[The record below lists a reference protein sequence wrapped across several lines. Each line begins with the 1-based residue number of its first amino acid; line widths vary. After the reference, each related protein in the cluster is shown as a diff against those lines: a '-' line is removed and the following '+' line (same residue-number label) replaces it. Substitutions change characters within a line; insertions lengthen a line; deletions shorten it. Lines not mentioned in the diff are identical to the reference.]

1 MYITLS
7 ILIMLLILIYFYYEL
22 FVANKKNYLYNSK
35 QVIEYFDQKNKMKVF
50 AKFQLF
56 SIEKNKIKIIHCKD
70 SNCNNKKTN
79 VEFMNVLN
87 NPSKNTMDVS
97 VNKEKYELK
106 LNTDNRYYIDMKGK
120 NNLYKLNFNF
130 DFGDEKIGSIETY
143 NEQNEYL
150 DKIEITKFNN
160 LTAKDKDNEK
170 YLFKLNNEEI
180 AGMTNNKKQSK
191 TELSILNDKYLGM
204 NIPFL
209 IFASRILFI
218 QNLFKS

>member
-1 MYITLS
+1 
-7 ILIMLLILIYFYYEL
+7 MLLILIYFYYEL
-22 FVANKKNYLYNSK
+22 FVANKKNYLDNSK

-56 SIEKNKIKIIHCKD
+56 SIEKNKIKIIHCED
-70 SNCNNKKTN
+70 SNCNNKKMN
-79 VEFMNVLN
+79 VDFMNILN

-150 DKIEITKFNN
+150 DKIEITKFND
-160 LTAKDKDNEK
+160 LTSKDKDNEK

>member
-7 ILIMLLILIYFYYEL
+7 ILIILLILIYFYYEL
-22 FVANKKNYLYNSK
+22 FVINKENYLDNLNEI
-35 QVIEYFDQKNKMKVF
+35 IEYFDQKNKMKVF

-79 VEFMNVLN
+79 VEFMNLFN
-87 NPSKNTMDVS
+87 NSSKNIMDIS

-106 LNTDNRYYIDMKGK
+106 LNTDNKYFIDMKGK
-120 NNLYKLNFNF
+120 NNLYKLIFNFN
-130 DFGDEKIGSIETY
+130 FGDEKIGSIETY
-143 NEQNEYL
+143 NKDNEYL
-150 DKIEITKFNN
+150 DKIEITKFND
-160 LTAKDKDNEK
+160 LTNNDKTNEK

-180 AGMTNNKKQSK
+180 AGMNNNIKKSK

-218 QNLFKS
+218 QNLFK

>member
-1 MYITLS
+1 MYITLF
-7 ILIMLLILIYFYYEL
+7 LLILVYFYYEL
-22 FVANKKNYLYNSK
+22 FIANKKKYLDNSK
-35 QVIEYFDQKNKMKVF
+35 QVIEYFDQKNRMKVF

-70 SNCNNKKTN
+70 SNCNNQKTN
-79 VEFMNVLN
+79 IEFMNILN
-87 NPSKNTMDVS
+87 NPSKNTMDIS

-106 LNTDNRYYIDMKGK
+106 LNTDNRYHINMKGK
-120 NNLYKLNFNF
+120 NNLHKLIFNF
-130 DFGDEKIGSIETY
+130 DFGDENIGSIETY

-150 DKIEITKFNN
+150 DKINITKFND
-160 LTAKDKDNEK
+160 LTNKDKNKNK

-191 TELSILNDKYLGM
+191 TELSILNNKYLGM

-218 QNLFKS
+218 ENLFKS

>member
-7 ILIMLLILIYFYYEL
+7 ILIILLILIYFYYEL
-22 FVANKKNYLYNSK
+22 FVINKEDYLDNLNEI
-35 QVIEYFDQKNKMKVF
+35 IEYFDQKNKMKVF

-79 VEFMNVLN
+79 VEFMNLFN
-87 NPSKNTMDVS
+87 NSSKNIMDIS

-106 LNTDNRYYIDMKGK
+106 LNTDNKYFIDMKGK
-120 NNLYKLNFNF
+120 NNLYKLIFNFN
-130 DFGDEKIGSIETY
+130 FGDEKIGSIETY
-143 NEQNEYL
+143 NKDNEYL
-150 DKIEITKFNN
+150 DKIEVTKFND
-160 LTAKDKDNEK
+160 LTNKDNTNEK

-180 AGMTNNKKQSK
+180 AGMNNNIKKSK

-218 QNLFKS
+218 QNLFK